1 MTMRAPSR
9 SRAAVS
15 SDLRRASPVRS
26 GGAAS
31 WLRRNLFDGPGN
43 SLLTIVLCVGL
54 AYVVWLAVDWA
65 IVHAVWRPSDRAL
78 CKTVDGACWAIVAEK
93 YRVIL
98 FGTFPYHEQWR
109 CVIVVVLIVGMAIV
123 SAYRRFWSRWLAY
136 AWAAVVAAVL
146 VLMLGGVFGLQP
158 TGTYLWGG
166 LPLTLIMSAVTVV
179 GGLPGAV
186 LLALGRRSGLPAI
199 KALCVGITELIRG
212 LPLLVVLFMAGVLL
226 PLFMPAGLSIDK
238 FVSAQ
243 VAMIVFFA
251 AYAAEI
257 VRGGLQ
263 AVPIGQYEA
272 AEAIGLG
279 YGRRMRRVV
288 LPQALRIVI
297 PALVNDII
305 RAFKNTTFVSIL
317 GLFDIL
323 GATNAA
329 TQDPL
334 WIQYAPEAYLFVFL
348 LYFVFCFS
356 MSRYSSRL
364 EADLSA
370 GRNY

>member
-1 MTMRAPSR
+1 
-9 SRAAVS
+9 
-15 SDLRRASPVRS
+15 
-26 GGAAS
+26 
-31 WLRRNLFDGPGN
+31 
-43 SLLTIVLCVGL
+43 
-54 AYVVWLAVDWA
+54 
-65 IVHAVWRPSDRAL
+65 
-78 CKTVDGACWAIVAEK
+78 
-93 YRVIL
+93 
-98 FGTFPYHEQWR
+98 
-109 CVIVVVLIVGMAIV
+109 
-123 SAYRRFWSRWLAY
+123 
-136 AWAAVVAAVL
+136 
-146 VLMLGGVFGLQP
+146 
-158 TGTYLWGG
+158 
-166 LPLTLIMSAVTVV
+166 
-179 GGLPGAV
+179 
-186 LLALGRRSGLPAI
+186 
-199 KALCVGITELIRG
+199 
-212 LPLLVVLFMAGVLL
+212 
-226 PLFMPAGLSIDK
+226 
-238 FVSAQ
+238 
-243 VAMIVFFA
+243 MIIFFA